1 MMTQVARRKADVLR
15 ACLQIIFSHLFPLHS
30 RASPLTPCLDV
41 DSYVIP
47 PYVIR
52 TRLVRVGLD
61 VQRLARGAAG
71 LAAAEVLAER
81 RLAARL
87 AALLQSLLRLLDV
100 LSLQPRASFVSENLL
115 VVFRNRQ
122 TTVEGEMRWVL
133 PCRPTP

>member
-1 MMTQVARRKADVLR
+1 MPSN
-15 ACLQIIFSHLFPLHS
+15 IFLIYSPLALG
-30 RASPLTPCLDV
+30 ASPLTPCLDV

-100 LSLQPRASFVSENLL
+100 LSLQPHASFVSENLL

-122 TTVEGEMRWVL
+122 TTDEREMRWVL

>member
-1 MMTQVARRKADVLR
+1 MSKYFFSSIPPSLSGRLR
-15 ACLQIIFSHLFPLHS
+15 S
-30 RASPLTPCLDV
+30 RPCLDV

-52 TRLVRVGLD
+52 TRLVRVRLD

-100 LSLQPRASFVSENLL
+100 LSLEPRTSFVSENLL
-115 VVFRNRQ
+115 VFFRNRQ
-122 TTVEGEMRWVL
+122 TTDEREIRWVL

>member
-1 MMTQVARRKADVLR
+1 MFFSSIPPSLSGRLR
-15 ACLQIIFSHLFPLHS
+15 SQ
-30 RASPLTPCLDV
+30 PCLDV

-52 TRLVRVGLD
+52 TRLVRVRLD

-100 LSLQPRASFVSENLL
+100 LSLQPRTSFVSENLL
-115 VVFRNRQ
+115 VFFRNRQ
-122 TTVEGEMRWVL
+122 TTDEPEMRWVL